1 MQLRKESLSFSEEKN
16 QKTFASWRRPCR
28 RRARPIIKVFLVLFL
43 QKKNFFPVFCCL
55 ALPAAA
61 EQRVVIHDG
70 EMCQS
75 PEALA
80 KLTLPNGSARDDPGT
95 IMSGHCRNIVIGAVL
110 DLESVRKR
118 TSIAVVAG
126 NRYIVPNID
135 LGPVAAAACVN
146 TDAVTS
152 VSGKIEQKTFQ
163 SEDHGARRYWQITL
177 SKPLCINTEMND
189 TEVINAAEIDASA
202 TPNALV
208 AGQQRTLSGTLE
220 ENQAGEHPTDTT
232 FVLGPRR

>member
-1 MQLRKESLSFSEEKN
+1 MQLRN
-16 QKTFASWRRPCR
+16 IFASWRNLSRPC
-28 RRARPIIKVFLVLFL
+28 APPLIKVFLVLFL
-43 QKKNFFPVFCCL
+43 QKKNILPILCCL

-95 IMSGHCRNIVIGAVL
+95 IMSGKCRNLVIGAVL

-118 TSIAVVAG
+118 TSVAIVAG

-135 LGPVAAAACVN
+135 LGPLAAAACVSA
-146 TDAVTS
+146 DSITS
-152 VSGKIEQKTFQ
+152 VTGKIEQKTFQ

-177 SKPLCINTEMND
+177 GKPLCIKTETNGTEM
-189 TEVINAAEIDASA
+189 INAAEIDARA

-220 ENQAGEHPTDTT
+220 ENQVGEHPTDAT